1 MLDEG
6 EQKQERSSRA
16 HEGLIW
22 GASSCKHGLKPVMP
36 SNASISQT
44 EPGQAATSRAQWL
57 VLSAA
62 FLGWMFDGVEQG
74 VFPLVAR
81 PALQDLMGVNADAL
95 IGPWMGYITAL
106 FLAGAA
112 CGGLCFGWLGD
123 RLGRVRAM
131 MLSILAYSVFTGI
144 CYFVHTP
151 WQFGAFRFLAAVG
164 MGGEWSLGVA
174 LVMECWPENRRPI
187 LAAAIGAAAN
197 IGFGVLGALGIMFH
211 VTRSSWRWVMLA
223 GAAPALLA
231 LFIARYVPESE
242 RWRRAVSG
250 TPSAPLRA
258 ILSRQYIGRTA
269 LGLLFA
275 SIALIGTWGSV
286 QWLPSWADQLTQGQV
301 QYAKGITQL
310 LIAGGAVLGCFIG
323 PAIGKRMGRRPA
335 YFILCLCSLL
345 ACACLFRAV
354 NQYGMLFLAMVFVV
368 GTTTGSFY
376 GWLPLYLPEL
386 FPTRVR
392 ATGQGVAY
400 NSGRLL
406 AALGALQMG
415 YLLRFYAGSYARAG
429 SAITLIYVLGLV
441 FIWLAPETKG
451 RPLPD

>member
-1 MLDEG
+1 
-6 EQKQERSSRA
+6 
-16 HEGLIW
+16 
-22 GASSCKHGLKPVMP
+22 MP
-36 SNASISQT
+36 K
-44 EPGQAATSRAQWL
+44 EVELATSNRARWL

-81 PALQDLMGVNADAL
+81 PALQDLLGVETDAL
-95 IGPWMGYITAL
+95 VGPWIGYITAL
-106 FLAGAA
+106 FLLGAA

-123 RLGRVRAM
+123 RVGRVRAM
-131 MLSILAYSVFTGI
+131 MLSILAYSLFTGA
-144 CYFVHTP
+144 CYFIQAP
-151 WQFGAFRFLAAVG
+151 WELGLFRFLAAVG

-174 LVMECWPENRRPI
+174 LVMECWPENRRPL

-197 IGFGVLGALGIMFH
+197 IGFGLLGVAGMMFH
-211 VTRSSWRWVMLA
+211 VTRDSWRWVMLA

-242 RWRRAVSG
+242 KWRFARET
-250 TPSAPLRA
+250 TPAKPLQE
-258 ILSRQYIGRTA
+258 IFSRKLARKTI

-286 QWLPSWADQLTQGQV
+286 QWLPSWADQLTHGTV
-301 QYAKGITQL
+301 QNAKGTTQL
-310 LIAGGAVLGCFIG
+310 LIASGAVLGCLIG
-323 PAIGKRMGRRPA
+323 PWIGGTMGRRPA
-335 YFILCLCSLL
+335 YSILCLCSLL
-345 ACACLFRAV
+345 ACACLFRTV
-354 NQYGMLFLAMVFVV
+354 HQYGLVFLLMVFVV

-400 NSGRLL
+400 NSGRIL
-406 AALGALQMG
+406 AALGAIEMG
-415 YLLRFYAGSYARAG
+415 QLLRFYQGSYARAG
-429 SAITLIYVLGLV
+429 ATITLIYSLGLV
-441 FIWLAPETKG
+441 LIWFAPETKG
-451 RPLPD
+451 QRLPD